1 MTDRTLSPIRGASL
15 RRISA
20 LIVKEFYQIIRD
32 PSSILIALILPL
44 MLIFLF
50 GYAVS
55 LDTKSTKIGIVL
67 EDINPDVS
75 DFASSFKSSP
85 YFDVVTL
92 DTSRHKSE
100 EQLSA
105 SKIRAI
111 IITPASFQRDAFSM
125 DNLAPIQVITD
136 GSEPNTANFLQNYIQ
151 GVWQKWL
158 DQKKRT
164 QGEVFSPPI
173 QVEQRIWYNPAGI
186 SRFFLL
192 PGSIAIVMTIIG
204 TLLTALVV
212 AREWERG
219 TMEAL
224 MSTPVSIWE
233 ILAGKLVPYFM
244 LGMGSLIVCVA
255 FSIIIF
261 EVPFQGSFWLLL
273 VVSSL
278 FLYAALSLGLL
289 ISTLAKNQFVA
300 SQTALYSAFLPAFLL
315 SGFIFE
321 IDSMPI
327 ALQFLSY
334 LLPAKY
340 FVKNLQTLFLAGNVY
355 KLIFINCVGIFIIGS
370 VFLTLILRKTRKRLD

>member
-1 MTDRTLSPIRGASL
+1 
-15 RRISA
+15 
-20 LIVKEFYQIIRD
+20 
-32 PSSILIALILPL
+32 
-44 MLIFLF
+44 
-50 GYAVS
+50 
-55 LDTKSTKIGIVL
+55 L
-67 EDINPDVS
+67 EDINPDTT
-75 DFASSFKSSP
+75 DFAASFKNSP
-85 YFDVVTL
+85 YFDVVIL
-92 DTSRHKSE
+92 DTSRHRAE
-100 EQLSA
+100 EMLTA
-105 SKIRAI
+105 SHIRAVI
-111 IITPASFQRDAFSM
+111 IMPASFQRDTFSR
-125 DNLAPIQVITD
+125 DRAAPIQVITD
-136 GSEPNTANFLQNYIQ
+136 GSEPNTANFLENYIQ
-151 GVWQKWL
+151 GVWQNWL
-158 DQKKRT
+158 DQKKRV
-164 QGEVFSPPI
+164 QGEIFTPPI
-173 QVEQRIWYNPAGI
+173 QIEQRIWYNPAGT

-233 ILAGKLVPYFM
+233 ILAGKLVPYFI

-255 FSIIIF
+255 FSIVIF
-261 EVPFQGSFWLLL
+261 EVPFRGSFWLLL

-321 IDSMPI
+321 VDSMPV
-327 ALQFLSY
+327 ALQLLSY

-355 KLIFINCVGIFIIGS
+355 KLILINCAGIFIIGT
-370 VFLTLILRKTRKRLD
+370 VFLTLILRQTRKRLD

>member
-1 MTDRTLSPIRGASL
+1 MTDKTLSPIKGAAL
-15 RRISA
+15 RRVIA

-67 EDINPDVS
+67 EDINPDAT
-75 DFASSFKSSP
+75 DFAASFENSP

-92 DTSRHKSE
+92 GTSRHRAE
-100 EQLSA
+100 EMLA
-105 SKIRAI
+105 SSQIRAV
-111 IITPASFQRDAFSM
+111 IITPAYFQRDAFSN
-125 DNLAPIQVITD
+125 DTTAPIQIITD

-151 GVWQKWL
+151 GVWQNWL
-158 DQKKRT
+158 DQKKRV

-173 QVEQRIWYNPAGI
+173 QIEQRIWYNPAGI
-186 SRFFLL
+186 SHFFLL
-192 PGSIAIVMTIIG
+192 PGSIAIIMTIIG

-233 ILAGKLVPYFM
+233 ILAGKLVPYFI

-255 FSIIIF
+255 FAIVIF
-261 EVPFQGSFWLLL
+261 EVPFRGSFWLLL
-273 VVSSL
+273 IVSSL

-321 IDSMPI
+321 VDSMPV
-327 ALQFLSY
+327 ALQLLSC

-340 FVKNLQTLFLAGNVY
+340 FVKNLQNLFLAGNVY
-355 KLIFINCVGIFIIGS
+355 KLIFINCSGIFIIGT
-370 VFLTLILRKTRKRLD
+370 VFLTLILRQTRKRLD